1 MIVNKISRISPA
13 TRFIFSLWLSAWLAL
28 LVVAAPLP
36 LRAEQ
41 SAKAEQVSTE
51 PFDEVWRLVR
61 DRFYDSK
68 LHGLDWTALGDKYRP
83 RYGAA
88 ASPAERS
95 AVINAMLGELK
106 ASHTRH
112 YINDDPGYYQLAEIF
127 SYPLRSE
134 IPKHFPSNKVIYPG
148 IGIFTKPI
156 EGKTFVYGVMAGLP
170 GEKAGLLTGD
180 EIVSADGKPFAPVGS
195 FTDKTGTPVSLEIRR
210 EANGDT
216 RRVVVVPEIIEPGD
230 AFKAALRDSARIIE
244 RDGKKIGYIR
254 FWSYAGSRY
263 QDVLEEELS
272 SGKLKDADALIWDLR
287 GGWGGA
293 RPHYL
298 DIFVPQAITM
308 TMTERNGQAEAVNFR
323 WRKPVALLIDGGS
336 RSGKEVLA
344 HGFKELKLGPIIG
357 ERTAGAVLAATAF
370 MLSDGS
376 LLVLAVND
384 VSVNGVRLE
393 GVGVTPTV
401 EQSFDIRYAGGKDP
415 QIERALEEVLK
426 SRKVDDNGGISAP

>member
-1 MIVNKISRISPA
+1 MIVNNITRSQAAARI
-13 TRFIFSLWLSAWLAL
+13 LLSAWLAL
-28 LVVAAPLP
+28 AALVLPLASP

-41 SAKAEQVSTE
+41 SAKSDQVSTE

-61 DRFYDSK
+61 DRFYDAK
-68 LHGLDWTALGDKYRP
+68 LHGLDWQAMGDTYRP
-83 RYGAA
+83 RYAA
-88 ASPAERS
+88 ASSPVERS
-95 AVINAMLGELK
+95 AAINAMLSELK
-106 ASHTRH
+106 VSHTRH

-127 SYPLRSE
+127 SYPLRGE

-148 IGIFTKPI
+148 IGIFTKTI
-156 EGKTFVYGVMAGLP
+156 EGKIFVYGVMAGLP
-170 GEKAGLLTGD
+170 GDKAGLLTGD
-180 EIVSADGKPFAPVGS
+180 EIASADGKPFAPVGS
-195 FTDKTGTPVSLEIRR
+195 FQGKTGTPVSLEIRR
-210 EANGDT
+210 SADVET
-216 RRVVVVPEIIEPGD
+216 RRIIVVPETIEPGD
-230 AFKAALRDSARIIE
+230 AFKSSLRESARIIE
-244 RDGKKIGYIR
+244 RGGKKIGYIR

-272 SGKLKDADALIWDLR
+272 SGKLKEADALIWDLR

-293 RPHYL
+293 RPNYL

-308 TMTERNGQAEAVNFR
+308 TMTERNGEAEAVNFR
-323 WRKPVALLIDGGS
+323 WRKPVALLIDNGS

-384 VSVNGVRLE
+384 VSVNGTRLE
-393 GVGVTPTV
+393 GNGVTPTI
-401 EQSFDIRYAGGKDP
+401 EQPFDIRYAAGKDP
-415 QIERALEEVLK
+415 QIERALEELSKDRRIDEKPDV
-426 SRKVDDNGGISAP
+426 SAP

>member
-1 MIVNKISRISPA
+1 MILYSLTRTPAIARIM
-13 TRFIFSLWLSAWLAL
+13 LSAWLAHL
-28 LVVAAPLP
+28 LVAAPMS

-41 SAKAEQVSTE
+41 PAKAEQVSTE

-68 LHGLDWTALGDKYRP
+68 LHGLDWTAIGDTYRP
-83 RYGAA
+83 RYAAA
-88 ASPAERS
+88 ASAAERS
-95 AVINAMLGELK
+95 AVINAMLAELK
-106 ASHTRH
+106 VSHTRH

-148 IGIFTKPI
+148 IGIFTKTI

-170 GEKAGLLTGD
+170 GDKAGLLTGD
-180 EIVSADGKPFAPVGS
+180 EILSADGKPFQPVGS
-195 FTDKTGTPVSLEIRR
+195 FTGKTGTPVSLEIRR

-216 RRVVVVPEIIEPGD
+216 RRIIAVPETIEPGE
-230 AFKAALRDSARIIE
+230 AFKSSLRDSARIIE

-293 RPHYL
+293 RPQYL
-298 DIFVPQAITM
+298 DIFVHQAITM
-308 TMTERNGQAEAVNFR
+308 TMTERNGSAEAVNFR
-323 WRKPVALLIDGGS
+323 WRKPVALLIDAGS

-384 VSVNGVRLE
+384 VSVNGTRLE
-393 GVGVTPTV
+393 GAGVTPTI
-401 EQSFDIRYAGGKDP
+401 EQPFDIRYAGGKDP
-415 QIERALEEVLK
+415 QIERALEELSKTQASGEKPEV
-426 SRKVDDNGGISAP
+426 SAP

>member
-1 MIVNKISRISPA
+1 MIANSLARTPAIARIV
-13 TRFIFSLWLSAWLAL
+13 LSAWLLAAIL
-28 LVVAAPLP
+28 LAPFKAP

-41 SAKAEQVSTE
+41 PAKAEQVSTE

-68 LHGLDWTALGDKYRP
+68 LHGLDWAATGDTYRP
-83 RYGAA
+83 RYAA
-88 ASPAERS
+88 ASSPTERS
-95 AVINAMLGELK
+95 AAINAMLGELK
-106 ASHTRH
+106 ASHLRH
-112 YINDDPGYYQLAEIF
+112 YINDDPSYYQLAEIF
-127 SYPLRSE
+127 SYPLRGE

-148 IGIFTKPI
+148 IGIFTKTI
-156 EGKTFVYGVMAGLP
+156 ESKTFVYGVMAGLP
-170 GEKAGLLTGD
+170 GDKAGLLTGD
-180 EIVSADGKPFAPVGS
+180 EILSADGQPFQPVGS
-195 FTDKTGTPVSLEIRR
+195 FKGKTGQPVSLEIRR
-210 EANGDT
+210 SADGDT
-216 RRVVVVPEIIEPGD
+216 RRVIVVPETIEPGE
-230 AFKAALRDSARIIE
+230 AFKSALRDSVRIIE

-308 TMTERNGQAEAVNFR
+308 TMTERNGDAEAVNFR
-323 WRKPVALLIDGGS
+323 WRKPVALLIDAGS

-344 HGFKELKLGPIIG
+344 HGFKELKLGAIIG
-357 ERTAGAVLAATAF
+357 ERTAGALLAATAF

-393 GVGVTPTV
+393 GVGVTPTI

-415 QIERALEEVLK
+415 QIERALEEVVK
-426 SRKVDDNGGISAP
+426 PRKADGNSGVSAP

>member
-1 MIVNKISRISPA
+1 MILNSLARTPAIARIM
-13 TRFIFSLWLSAWLAL
+13 LSAWLAL

-41 SAKAEQVSTE
+41 STLTEQATTG

-68 LHGLDWTALGDKYRP
+68 LHGLDWTALGDTYRP
-83 RYGAA
+83 RYAAA
-88 ASPAERS
+88 ASPVERS

-106 ASHTRH
+106 ASHLRH
-112 YINDDPGYYQLAEIF
+112 YINDDPSYYQLAEIF
-127 SYPLRSE
+127 SYPLRAE

-148 IGIFTKPI
+148 IGIFTKMI

-170 GEKAGLLTGD
+170 GDKAGLLTGD

-195 FTDKTGTPVSLEIRR
+195 FTGKNGSPVSLEIRR
-210 EANGDT
+210 EANGET
-216 RRVVVVPEIIEPGD
+216 RRIIVVPETIEPGD
-230 AFKAALRDSARIIE
+230 AFKSSLRESARMVE
-244 RDGKKIGYIR
+244 RAGQKIGYIR

-263 QDVLEEELS
+263 QDVLEEELR
-272 SGKLKDADALIWDLR
+272 SGKLKDADSLIWDLR

-293 RPHYL
+293 RPNYL

-308 TMTERNGQAEAVNFR
+308 TMTERNGSAEAVNFR
-323 WRKPVALLIDGGS
+323 WRKPVALLIDAGS

-384 VSVNGVRLE
+384 VSVNGVRIE
-393 GVGVTPTV
+393 GVGVTPTI
-401 EQSFDIRYAGGKDP
+401 EQPFDIRYAGGKDP
-415 QIERALEEVLK
+415 QIERALEELSK
-426 SRKVDDNGGISAP
+426 APKADEKPDISAP